1 MGAVAVIELELGRR
15 HHRSPSATLTRQHPT
30 ADHRRCRPS
39 SLAGT
44 AATDAL
50 TPAFASGPSLPVATA
65 TPRSAVVLIV
75 HEPKKVGTLISLHI
89 ATATAALS
97 PSLSLVSRSRAT
109 TTTGSRA
116 MTVGGRRQAAAQRR
130 RQASAALKIDGAF
143 VEAVL

>member
-50 TPAFASGPSLPVATA
+50 TPAFASGPSLRV
-65 TPRSAVVLIV
+65 RRYRY
-75 HEPKKVGTLISLHI
+75 
-89 ATATAALS
+89 AALRRS
-97 PSLSLVSRSRAT
+97 VDCCMSR
-109 TTTGSRA
+109 
-116 MTVGGRRQAAAQRR
+116 
-130 RQASAALKIDGAF
+130 KK
-143 VEAVL
+143 